1 MNFCLWI
8 TGLPGSGKSTIGR
21 ELEQLL
27 IEAGIKVMT
36 LNLDQ
41 IRKVLT
47 PEPEY
52 TDEERELVY
61 RSLVLMAQLMVEHGG
76 KNIII
81 DATGNR
87 RRFRDLA
94 RLLISE
100 FAEVYVKC
108 PLKTC
113 QASETSRNGQSVEK
127 NLYEKAKAGQLQG
140 KLPGVSTPYEDPENP
155 EVQVLSDKLTPHES
169 AKIIMDYVTL
179 RWMEN
184 FRNAAE
190 K

>member
-8 TGLPGSGKSTIGR
+8 TGKPGSGKSTISR
-21 ELEQLL
+21 KLEQVLV
-27 IEAGIKVMT
+27 EAGIKVMT

-47 PEPEY
+47 PEPKY

-76 KNIII
+76 KNVII

-94 RLLISE
+94 RQLISE

-108 PLKTC
+108 PLETC
-113 QASETSRNGQSVEK
+113 QTREASRNGQSVEK
-127 NLYEKAKAGQLQG
+127 NLYKKAKADQLEG
-140 KLPGVSTPYEDPENP
+140 NLPGVSTPYEDPENP
-155 EVQVLSDKLTPHES
+155 EVQVPSDRLTPHES
-169 AKIIMDYVTL
+169 AKMIMDYVRS
-179 RWMEN
+179 RWM
-184 FRNAAE
+184 

>member
-8 TGLPGSGKSTIGR
+8 TGLPGSGKSTIGS
-21 ELEQLL
+21 ELEQIL
-27 IEAGIKVMT
+27 IEANIKVMT

-47 PEPEY
+47 PEPKY

-87 RRFRDLA
+87 RRFRGLA
-94 RLLISE
+94 RQLISE

-108 PLKTC
+108 PLETC
-113 QASETSRNGQSVEK
+113 QARETSRNGQSVEK
-127 NLYEKAKAGQLQG
+127 NLYEKAKADQLKG
-140 KLPGVSTPYEDPENP
+140 ELPGVSVPYEEPEDP
-155 EVQVLSDKLTPHES
+155 EVQVPSDRLTPHES
-169 AKIIMDYVTL
+169 AKMIMDYVRS
-179 RWMEN
+179 RWM
-184 FRNAAE
+184 
-190 K
+190 